1 MARSNSP
8 EETEIVEMALTR
20 KLLRSMGIEDEK
32 IEQILEAH
40 AETVDALK
48 EQRDQYKADA
58 EKLPEV
64 QRQLDELR
72 EAGDDGYE
80 AKYNAEHK
88 AFEDYKAQVAAEKI
102 AAEKT
107 ALYRQLLVKNG
118 VDEKRLDAILRVT
131 DMSKMT
137 VKDGK
142 LEGEEDLSKSIKSE
156 WEGFIS
162 GKKTKGAEVDNPPKD
177 GGEGGG
183 GDDLGKM
190 TMEQYIAARK
200 KM

>member
-1 MARSNSP
+1 
-8 EETEIVEMALTR
+8 MALTR
-20 KLLRSMGIEDEK
+20 KLLKSMGIEDEK
-32 IEQILEAH
+32 IEQILDAH
-40 AETVDALK
+40 TETVDALK

-72 EAGDDGYE
+72 EAGDGGYE
-80 AKYNAEHK
+80 EKYNAEHK
-88 AFEDYKAQVAAEKI
+88 AFEDYKAQVANERAT
-102 AAEKT
+102 AEKT

-118 VDEKRLDAILRVT
+118 VDEKRIDAIVRVT
-131 DMSKMT
+131 DMSKMA

-142 LEGEEDLSKSIKSE
+142 LVGEEDLSKSIQSE

-162 GKKTKGAEVDNPPKD
+162 SAKTKGADVDNPPKNG
-177 GGEGGG
+177 GGEGGE
-183 GDDLGKM
+183 DDLGKM

>member
-1 MARSNSP
+1 
-8 EETEIVEMALTR
+8 MALTR

-58 EKLPEV
+58 EKLPGV
-64 QRQLDELR
+64 QRQLDELK

-88 AFEDYKAQVAAEKI
+88 AFEDYKAKIAAEKV

-131 DMSKMT
+131 DMSKLT

-156 WEGFIS
+156 WEGFII
-162 GKKTKGAEVDNPPKD
+162 GKKTEGAKVDNPPGE

-183 GDDLGKM
+183 EDDLGRM

>member
-1 MARSNSP
+1 
-8 EETEIVEMALTR
+8 MALTR

-32 IEQILEAH
+32 IEQILDAH
-40 AETVDALK
+40 TETVDALK

-58 EKLPEV
+58 EKLPDV
-64 QRQLDELR
+64 QKQLDELK

-80 AKYNAEHK
+80 EKYKAEHQ
-88 AFEDYKAQVAAEKI
+88 AFEDYKAKI
-102 AAEKT
+102 AAEKANAEKT
-107 ALYRQLLVKNG
+107 TLYRQLLVKNG

-131 DMSKMT
+131 DLSEVK

-142 LEGEEDLSKSIKSE
+142 LEGEEDLSKSIKTE

-162 GKKTKGAEVDNPPKD
+162 GKRTKGAEVDSPPGE
-177 GGEGGG
+177 GGEGSEE
-183 GDDLGKM
+183 DDLGKM

-200 KM
+200 KRM

>member
-1 MARSNSP
+1 MVRSNSP

-32 IEQILEAH
+32 IEQILDAH
-40 AETVDALK
+40 TETVDALK

-64 QRQLDELR
+64 QRQLDELK

-131 DMSKMT
+131 DMSGIK

-162 GKKTKGAEVDNPPKD
+162 GKKIKGAEVDNPPGE

-183 GDDLGKM
+183 EDDLGKM

>member
-1 MARSNSP
+1 
-8 EETEIVEMALTR
+8 MALTR

-32 IEQILEAH
+32 IEQILDAH
-40 AETVDALK
+40 TETVDALK
-48 EQRDQYKADA
+48 GQRDQYKADA

-72 EAGDDGYE
+72 GVGDGGYE
-80 AKYNAEHK
+80 EKYNAEHK
-88 AFEDYKAQVAAEKI
+88 AFEDYKAQVAAEKT

-118 VDEKRLDAILRVT
+118 VDEKLLDSILRVT
-131 DMSKMT
+131 DMSKMV

-142 LEGEEDLSKSIKSE
+142 LEGEEDLSESIKSE
-156 WEGFIS
+156 WGGFIS

-183 GDDLGKM
+183 EDDLGKM